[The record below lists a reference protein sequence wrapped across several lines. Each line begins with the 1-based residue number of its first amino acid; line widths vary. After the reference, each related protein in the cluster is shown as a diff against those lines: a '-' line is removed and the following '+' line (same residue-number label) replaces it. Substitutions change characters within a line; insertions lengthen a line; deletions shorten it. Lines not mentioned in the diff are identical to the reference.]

1 MKGNERLKDVANLS
15 LNAPKAGEDG
25 SILEL
30 FSIDPDAPANPD
42 VKEPALEQTGFR
54 LLALEVEDDEMDEA
68 IAYLESK
75 GIEIHSAHP
84 TNPARCSS
92 VPVIETPLMG
102 FIPSL
107 VHLIDAGGEGI
118 VHDFRLN
125 KYSLNMDSGRAGV
138 PDFSFF
144 LALV

>member
-1 MKGNERLKDVANLS
+1 MF
-15 LNAPKAGEDG
+15 DG
-25 SILEL
+25 FYPL
-30 FSIDPDAPANPD
+30 FIGVLIQSGAT
-42 VKEPALEQTGFR
+42 QS
-54 LLALEVEDDEMDEA
+54 DEA
-68 IAYLESK
+68 DRLSCTPE
-75 GIEIHSAHP
+75 GG
-84 TNPARCSS
+84 CSS

-102 FIPSL
+102 FIPFL

-118 VHDFRLN
+118 LHDFRLN